1 MRISPWYQF
10 RSAINGPH
18 SMMMYAPEVARCST
32 ALSDSLRF
40 GGNLSDH
47 DTELA
52 IITAARHWDCE
63 YVWASHSAA
72 ALRAG
77 ARPEAVETIANRGDL
92 EGLTKEEAIIV
103 RYGRELMDDH
113 QVSQET
119 FDAALAQFG
128 EANTIVLGA
137 LMGYYSFISCTLLG
151 TVNAD
156 QTFGSSALLVKA
168 KGRRHRGKLFSIGR
182 FSSTGGRDGRGALVP
197 EPKGV
202 AAGVDSLV
210 VRPNHYPPGSPTTI
224 RALSPVRCQELP
236 SP

>member
-1 MRISPWYQF
+1 M
-10 RSAINGPH
+10 
-18 SMMMYAPEVARCST
+18 T
-32 ALSDSLRF
+32 L
-40 GGNLSDH
+40 H

-52 IITAARHWDCE
+52 IITAARHRDCE

-77 ARPEAVETIANRGDL
+77 ARPEAVEIIAKGSSL

-103 RYGRELMDDH
+103 RYGRALMDDH

-151 TVNAD
+151 TD
-156 QTFGSSALLVKA
+156 MRPPSALVW
-168 KGRRHRGKLFSIGR
+168 R
-182 FSSTGGRDGRGALVP
+182 
-197 EPKGV
+197 
-202 AAGVDSLV
+202 
-210 VRPNHYPPGSPTTI
+210 
-224 RALSPVRCQELP
+224 
-236 SP
+236 

>member
-1 MRISPWYQF
+1 MSRLTPITKREQVSGDAMTAF
-10 RSAINGPH
+10 DAIRESRGSINGPH
-18 SMMMYAPEVARCST
+18 SMMMYAPEVAQCST

-77 ARPEAVETIANRGDL
+77 ARPEAVEIIANGGSL
-92 EGLTKEEAIIV
+92 EGLTEKEAVIV
-103 RYGRELMDDH
+103 RYGRELMDNH

-128 EANTIVLGA
+128 NANTIVLGA
-137 LMGYYSFISCTLLG
+137 LMGYYSFIACTLLP
-151 TVNAD
+151 TD
-156 QTFGSSALLVKA
+156 M
-168 KGRRHRGKLFSIGR
+168 
-182 FSSTGGRDGRGALVP
+182 
-197 EPKGV
+197 
-202 AAGVDSLV
+202 
-210 VRPNHYPPGSPTTI
+210 RPAEGSP
-224 RALSPVRCQELP
+224 VLP
-236 SP
+236 KRL